1 MFSPSARARSGSE
14 RRSLYDEI
22 TAKIIAELEAGR
34 APWAQPWGTASANAR
49 VPMPTNV
56 ATGRRYSGI
65 NILILWGAVV
75 ENRFSSHGF
84 LTFRQALGL
93 GGAVR
98 KGERGVTVVY
108 ADRFTP
114 EDGKPDATNAGEK
127 PRTIPF
133 LKRFTVFN
141 VEQCE
146 RLPAKLAA
154 GAAPVETDLI
164 EPRVEA
170 LIRSTGID
178 FRIGGDRA
186 FYAPAEDYVRVP
198 PPQAYFEPINWHR
211 TALHE
216 LSHATGHASRLKRD
230 LSGTFGTKKYAFE
243 ELVAEMSAAFSCA
256 SLGVVPTIRHTDYL
270 GAWLEVLRG
279 DNRAIV
285 RAASAA
291 SKAADYLLGFLPA
304 EAVPEAKGTD
314 PATPSS
320 QEFVSN
326 TSAPRGG
333 AAPPA
338 AFCAPAR

>member
-1 MFSPSARARSGSE
+1 MSSPSARVGSGSE

-34 APWAQPWGTASANAR
+34 VPWAQPWGTSAANAE
-49 VPMPTNV
+49 VAMPINV
-56 ATGRRYSGI
+56 ATGRHYSGI
-65 NILILWGAVV
+65 NVLILWGAVI
-75 ENRFSSHGF
+75 EGGFSSHGF

-108 ADRFTP
+108 ADRYTP
-114 EDGKPDATNAGEK
+114 EDAEREAAGTREK

-146 RLPAKLAA
+146 GLPAELMA

-170 LIRSTGID
+170 LIRSTGSISVS
-178 FRIGGDRA
+178 A
-186 FYAPAEDYVRVP
+186 
-198 PPQAYFEPINWHR
+198 
-211 TALHE
+211 
-216 LSHATGHASRLKRD
+216 ATGPSMRRPRTTSACRRRRPISSRSIGTGRRCTSSVTPLGHARAEARSFRA
-230 LSGTFGTKKYAFE
+230 FGTKKYAFE
-243 ELVAEMSAAFSCA
+243 ELVAEMSAAFYCA
-256 SLGVVPTIRHTDYL
+256 TLGVVPTVRHADYL
-270 GAWLEVLRG
+270 GAWLEVLRE

-304 EAVPEAKGTD
+304 EGVPAGCD
-314 PATPSS
+314 HPALPPGRTRLRSS
-320 QEFVSN
+320 
-326 TSAPRGG
+326 AGWDWGR
-333 AAPPA
+333 ARLA
-338 AFCAPAR
+338 AF